1 MGFYFYIYYLDHMP
15 ESTCDI
21 NHFNYCRSQSLHFA
35 TTLFPLAWPDHNRT
49 LKHGQWKDPQGTSVL
64 RNDYWFLDHKE
75 TFIFTSKTCASV
87 IGLSLGIDQNLKG
100 VCQPVRTYTHWKQEV
115 KVGARESEAA
125 RNQAPVPRRAWNKSV
140 AQ

>member
-21 NHFNYCRSQSLHFA
+21 NHFNYRRSQSLHFA

-49 LKHGQWKDPQGTSVL
+49 LKHGQWKDPQGMSVL

-87 IGLSLGIDQNLKG
+87 IGLSLGID
-100 VCQPVRTYTHWKQEV
+100 
-115 KVGARESEAA
+115 
-125 RNQAPVPRRAWNKSV
+125 
-140 AQ
+140 